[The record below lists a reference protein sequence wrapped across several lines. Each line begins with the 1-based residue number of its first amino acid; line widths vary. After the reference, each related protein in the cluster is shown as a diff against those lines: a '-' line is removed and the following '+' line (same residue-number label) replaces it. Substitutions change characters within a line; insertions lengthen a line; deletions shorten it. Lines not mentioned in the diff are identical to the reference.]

1 MDAIVLSGGAS
12 YGAYE
17 VGVMKALFN
26 GKANLPE
33 PVAGDI
39 FVGTSVGA
47 FNASVMAMEPDSVAG
62 VRRLEKIWLNRIAES
77 ESGKGNG
84 ALHFRGNPLVYLSSR
99 ALAAPMQSLAGM
111 LRDGLFFAEYSW
123 KRAATFFS
131 STRGILTRTAEVIDV
146 SSFISVEP
154 LRQTIA
160 REISCETIEKS
171 PKLLRIIATDWENG
185 ISIVYGEDKNK
196 ICPEMILAS
205 AAIPGIFPAVSLGNT
220 TCVDGGITMNTPLG
234 PAIEAG
240 ADTIHI
246 VSLDTSLHPV
256 PASELNS
263 TLEALMR
270 TFSIVIATAIR
281 EDMTTAMWINRGVE
295 ALERAKAGADL
306 SNPEI
311 RDFVRVAA
319 QLEERA
325 KQHGQLR
332 RITIHHYHPNES
344 LGGPLG
350 LLDFRREALVE
361 LIARG
366 YADASAHD
374 CVKSGC
380 VVPSRAVATAEAIAG

>member
-26 GKANLPE
+26 GKAQLPE

-39 FVGTSVGA
+39 FTGTSVGA

-77 ESGKGNG
+77 ESGTGNG
-84 ALHFRGNPLVYLSSR
+84 ALSFRGNPLVYLSSR
-99 ALAAPMQSLAGM
+99 AVAAPVQSLAGM
-111 LRDGLFFAEYSW
+111 LRDGLFFAQYGL
-123 KRAATFFS
+123 KRGAAFFS
-131 STRGILTRTAEVIDV
+131 STRGILARAAEFVDV

-160 REISCETIEKS
+160 REVSCEKIRTS

-185 ISIVYGEDKNK
+185 ICNVYGEDKSK
-196 ICPEMILAS
+196 IRLEMILAS
-205 AAIPGIFPAVSLGNT
+205 AAIPGVFPPVSFENS

-246 VSLDTSLHPV
+246 VSLDSSLHPV
-256 PASELNS
+256 PASELDS

-281 EDMTTAMWINRGVE
+281 EDMTTALWINRGVE

-311 RDFVRVAA
+311 RDFVRVAG

-325 KQHGQLR
+325 KQNGQLR

-350 LLDFRREALVE
+350 LLDFRREALVD

-366 YADASAHD
+366 YADAAAHD

-380 VVPSRAVATAEAIAG
+380 VVPAKTAVVAGAIVE